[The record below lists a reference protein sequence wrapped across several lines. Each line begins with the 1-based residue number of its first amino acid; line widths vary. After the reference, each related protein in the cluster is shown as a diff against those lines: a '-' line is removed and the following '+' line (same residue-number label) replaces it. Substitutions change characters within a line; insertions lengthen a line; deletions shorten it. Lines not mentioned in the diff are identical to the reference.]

1 MKNAIGK
8 RIKIKEDL
16 NRFAGKWVAFVD
28 GKVTD
33 SADKLPKLML
43 KIKQKKL
50 TQKASLMLVP
60 RNDEGP
66 YVLKICMPHGFFP
79 RIYCFL

>member
-1 MKNAIGK
+1 MTKAIGK
-8 RIKIKEDL
+8 NTTIKEDL

-28 GKVTD
+28 GKITD

-50 TQKASLMLVP
+50 GQKASLMLVP
-60 RNDEGP
+60 RKDEGP
-66 YVLKICMPHGFFP
+66 YILIL
-79 RIYCFL
+79 I

>member
-1 MKNAIGK
+1 MTKAIGK
-8 RIKIKEDL
+8 RIIIKEDL

-28 GKVTD
+28 GKIAD

-50 TQKASLMLVP
+50 DQKASLMLVP
-60 RNDEGP
+60 RKDEGP
-66 YVLKICMPHGFFP
+66 YILVLI
-79 RIYCFL
+79 